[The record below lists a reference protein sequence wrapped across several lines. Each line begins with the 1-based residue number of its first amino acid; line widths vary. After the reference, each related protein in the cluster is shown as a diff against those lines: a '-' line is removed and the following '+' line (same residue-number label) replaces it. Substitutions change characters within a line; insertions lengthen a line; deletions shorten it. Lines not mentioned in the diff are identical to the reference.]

1 MRRLA
6 RPQRL
11 GPQLADLALVQLSNW
26 RWAWPQLVIAGL
38 ITPCASMIALGAFA
52 KPEDRGQIFIGS
64 LVLALLFQTL
74 NQVAANFAFM
84 KTNGTLDFFATQP
97 IRRTLVPIATVAAFL
112 VLSLPALVVTIIVGA
127 VLLDLSIS
135 PSPLLLLVVPLA
147 TIPAAGIG
155 ALIGSLTS
163 TIEESAAISLVVTFV
178 MTGLGP
184 VMIPAAKLP
193 AAVEFV
199 GHANPATYVA
209 SALSRTLRDGPGV
222 DWGLTGDLLA
232 LAGFAAVTM
241 TLVVLKMPWRGK

>member
-52 KPEDRGQIFIGS
+52 DPDERNQIFIGS
-64 LVLALLFQTL
+64 IVLALLFQTQ
-74 NQVAANFAFM
+74 NQVAANFSFM

-97 IRRTLVPIATVAAFL
+97 VRRTLVPVATVAAFL
-112 VLSLPALVVTIIVGA
+112 LLSLPALAVTIVVGA
-127 VLLDLSIS
+127 VLLDVTIS
-135 PSPLLLLVVPLA
+135 PSPLLLVVVPLA
-147 TIPAAGIG
+147 TIPAAAIG

-163 TIEESAAISLVVTFV
+163 TIEESAALSLVVTFA

-184 VMIPAAKLP
+184 VMIPANKLP
-193 AAVEFV
+193 AAVEV
-199 GHANPATYVA
+199 IGRANPATYVA

-222 DWGLTGDLLA
+222 DWSVAGDLLA
-232 LAGFAAVTM
+232 LAGFAVATM
-241 TLVVLKMPWRGK
+241 TLVVLKMPWRGR